1 MCLPFLPS
9 DLLNNDCPYQVT
21 GDRMKI
27 RTDFVTN
34 SSSYCSAYIVIDNPT
49 LLEILQ
55 KYKDLGVFANAETIF
70 EIGSYKNL
78 AKKSDSVYGHYSL
91 TDYEVAVRSYG
102 EKTTKTPAFFCFE
115 SDNPPYDVGSP
126 DSLVDV
132 LAHLIE
138 VIGWE
143 DNHVFDYDQD
153 LYEQMKKELHQRE
166 AEIKAG
172 YKAVNWS
179 YSRQSDYLETGDE
192 TESEFSYDPDNG
204 EKYHVE
210 YYEGEDK

>member
-1 MCLPFLPS
+1 
-9 DLLNNDCPYQVT
+9 
-21 GDRMKI
+21 MKI

-102 EKTTKTPAFFCFE
+102 EKTTKTPAFFCSE

-143 DNHVFDYDQD
+143 DNHVFDYD
-153 LYEQMKKELHQRE
+153 
-166 AEIKAG
+166 
-172 YKAVNWS
+172 
-179 YSRQSDYLETGDE
+179 
-192 TESEFSYDPDNG
+192 
-204 EKYHVE
+204 
-210 YYEGEDK
+210 